1 MSPPMALGDQAVQGA
16 GRILA
21 GRYRLV
27 SVVGRGGMGT
37 VWRAVDEV
45 LHRDVAI
52 KEVLLPDSA
61 GDAER
66 ESRHERTLREARA
79 TARLN
84 HPGVVTVHDVVDEDG
99 RPWIVMELVQARSL
113 QEIIDD
119 DGSLPP
125 ERVAEIGR
133 QVVAALSAAHA
144 IGIMHRDV
152 KPANVLLAA
161 DGRAVLTDFG
171 IAHIAG
177 DATLTSTGGL
187 LGSPAYMSPQRIN
200 GERATPAADMW
211 GLGATL
217 YAAVEGRPPFDRS
230 DAMAVLAAVMTQRP
244 KEPRQAGPLAPVL
257 AGLLTKDPVERMTAA
272 DAEQALASVARGQT
286 VPAPRTASP
295 PVVSPSPAG
304 MPIASVPVPVPV
316 PTPDLT
322 EVSMSGPPTY
332 PAGSGGGGRARK
344 FLIPLAAAV
353 LVAAAAVG
361 GFVLLNNKKGDDKPG
376 PQPSTPIAD
385 GKTGKSPGTSVS
397 PKAGKSGTGR
407 APLSP
412 GLTSRTMSDASFG
425 VPSGWTN
432 TITIKKATFWR
443 DGAGAYV
450 QFDTTPWTGKP
461 MVHAESWIAAVRSNN
476 ELPGFQKLRLEPVQ
490 VGGAQAAEL
499 EYKWT
504 NKSGPQMHAISRSVI
519 VDGTA
524 YAFVV
529 AVPEARWSGSATTVK
544 NVLDSFRP

>member
-1 MSPPMALGDQAVQGA
+1 MALGDQAVQGA

-52 KEVLLPDSA
+52 KEVQLTDSA

-84 HPGVVTVHDVVDEDG
+84 HPGVVTVHDVVDEDD
-99 RPWIVMELVQARSL
+99 RPWIVMELVAARSL
-113 QEIIDD
+113 QEIIDA

-133 QVVAALSAAHA
+133 QVVGALSAAHA

-152 KPANVLLAA
+152 KPANVLLAS

-244 KEPRQAGPLAPVL
+244 TEPRKAGPLAPVL

-272 DAEQALASVARGQT
+272 DAEEALASVARGQH
-286 VPAPRTASP
+286 VPAPRTAAS
-295 PVVSPSPAG
+295 PVVSPPPSG
-304 MPIASVPVPVPV
+304 TPIASIPVPVPV

-322 EVSMSGPPTY
+322 EVAIGGPPTY
-332 PAGSGGGGRARK
+332 PATPGGGGKARK
-344 FLIPLAAAV
+344 VFIPLAAAV
-353 LVAAAAVG
+353 LIAGVAVG
-361 GFVLLNNKKGDDKPG
+361 VFVALNNKGDDKPG
-376 PQPSTPIAD
+376 PGPASSSPVAG
-385 GKTGKSPGTSVS
+385 GKTTDGAGTSTDGSRPTPPAS
-397 PKAGKSGTGR
+397 PVT
-407 APLSP
+407 AP
-412 GLTSRTMSDASFG
+412 GMART
-425 VPSGWTN
+425 V
-432 TITIKKATFWR
+432 R
-443 DGAGAYV
+443 DGATLQVPAGWRTYKRKQAFFWSEGTSGIPYV
-450 QFDTTPWTGKP
+450 QFDLTPWGGEP
-461 MVHAESWIAAVRSNN
+461 REHALEWENTVVAKNDLKGYNRIGGPSPAAV
-476 ELPGFQKLRLEPVQ
+476 PGAKAVD
-490 VGGAQAAEL
+490 L
-499 EYKWT
+499 EYT
-504 NKSGPQMHAISRSVI
+504 FQTSGGTMRAVNRGILTA
-519 VDGTA
+519 DGRHYA
-524 YAFVV
+524 LAFV
-529 AVPEARWSGSATTVK
+529 APASRWNQYRDTVK
-544 NVLDSFRP
+544 NVLGGFRP